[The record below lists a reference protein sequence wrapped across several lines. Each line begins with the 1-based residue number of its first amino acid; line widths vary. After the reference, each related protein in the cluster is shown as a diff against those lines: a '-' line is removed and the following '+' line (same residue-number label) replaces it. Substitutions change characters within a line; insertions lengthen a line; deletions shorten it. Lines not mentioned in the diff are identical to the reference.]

1 MRKLLVFMF
10 LISFMIMPV
19 SAMDLEAPKV
29 PEQASAFMPS
39 EPENLAEALME
50 MIRDGILFCRP
61 DLKEAVRIFVGVMA
75 VVMLLTILRNI
86 PGRAAAYADL
96 ASAVGIAVLL
106 FQSSNSMLNLG
117 LDTVAQISGYG
128 KLLLPV
134 MAAAFAAQGGVTGSA
149 AIYTA
154 GALFST
160 VMSALISGFLTPMI
174 YLYLVFGVGNAA
186 IGTEILKRFQDSI
199 KSLMTWTLK
208 TILYIFTGYITIS
221 GVISGT
227 TDAAALKAA
236 KLTISSVVP
245 VVGGILSDASETIL
259 VSAATVKN
267 AAGIYG
273 FFAILAIWIGPF
285 LKIGCHYMMLK
296 GLGALCGIFSG
307 KNTAGLIDSFSVAMG
322 HVLAMTGSVCLML
335 LVSTICFMK
344 GVAL

>member
-1 MRKLLVFMF
+1 MRKLFIF
-10 LISFMIMPV
+10 LSILGLLAMPV
-19 SAMDLEAPKV
+19 SALDLEAPEV
-29 PEQASAFMPS
+29 PERASAFMPS
-39 EPENLAEALME
+39 EPDNLAEALME
-50 MIRDGILFCRP
+50 MIWDGILYCRP
-61 DLKEAVRIFVGVMA
+61 DLKEATRISLGVFS
-75 VVMLLTILRNI
+75 VVMLLSILRNI
-86 PGRAAAYADL
+86 PGKSSRYADL
-96 ASAVGIAVLL
+96 VSATAISVLL
-106 FQSSNSMLNLG
+106 FQSANSMLNLG
-117 LDTVAQISGYG
+117 IDTVAEVSSYG

-134 MAAAFAAQGGVTGSA
+134 MAAALAAQGGITGSA

-160 VMSALISGFLTPMI
+160 VMSALISGFLTPLI
-174 YLYLVFGVGNAA
+174 YLYLAFGVGNAA
-186 IGTEILKRFQDSI
+186 VGTEILKRFQNSV

-208 TILYIFTGYITIS
+208 TILYIFTGYMAITGI
-221 GVISGT
+221 ISGT

-267 AAGIYG
+267 AVGSYG
-273 FFAILAIWIGPF
+273 LFAILAIWIGPF
-285 LKIGCHYMMLK
+285 LKIGCHYLMLK

-344 GVAL
+344 GVSL

>member
-1 MRKLLVFMF
+1 MRKLLIVFV
-10 LISFMIMPV
+10 LLGLLIMPV
-19 SAMDLEAPKV
+19 SALNLEAPPV
-29 PEQASAFMPS
+29 PEKASAYMPS
-39 EPENLAEALME
+39 EPENLAEAILE
-50 MIRDGILFCRP
+50 MFLDGILYCRP
-61 DLKEAVRIFVGVMA
+61 DLKEAAGSCLGVVA
-75 VVMLLTILRNI
+75 VVMLLTMLRSI
-86 PGRAAAYADL
+86 PGKSSQYADL
-96 ASAVGIAVLL
+96 ASAIAIAVLL
-106 FQSSNSMLNLG
+106 FGSADSMVSLG
-117 LDTVAQISGYG
+117 IDTVNEVTSYG

-134 MAAAFAAQGGVTGSA
+134 MAAALAAQGGVTGSA

-160 VMSALISGFLTPMI
+160 VMSALVSLFLTPMI
-174 YLYLVFGVGNAA
+174 YLYLAFAVGNGAVGA
-186 IGTEILKRFQDSI
+186 EILKRFRDSV

-208 TILYIFTGYITIS
+208 TILYIFTGYMAIT

-267 AAGIYG
+267 AVGVYG
-273 FFAILAIWIGPF
+273 LFAVLALWIEPF
-285 LKIGCHYMMLK
+285 LKIGSHYLMLR

-307 KNTAGLIDSFSVAMG
+307 KNTAGLIESFSVAMG
-322 HVLAMTGSVCLML
+322 HVLAMTGSVCLMV

>member
-1 MRKLLVFMF
+1 MRKLL
-10 LISFMIMPV
+10 IFMILVVLFVTPV
-19 SAMDLEAPKV
+19 SALDLEAPSV
-29 PEQASAFMPS
+29 PEEASIFMPS
-39 EPENLAEALME
+39 EQENLAEALLE
-50 MIRDGILFCRP
+50 MIRDGILYCRP
-61 DLKEAVRIFVGVMA
+61 DLKEAVRISIGVLA
-75 VVMLLTILRNI
+75 VVMLLSVLRNI
-86 PGRAAAYADL
+86 SGSAAKYGDVV
-96 ASAVGIAVLL
+96 SAVSIALLL
-106 FQSSNSMLNLG
+106 FQASNSMLNLG
-117 LDTVAQISGYG
+117 LHVVAEICIYG

-134 MAAAFAAQGGVTGSA
+134 MATALAAQGGITGSA

-160 VMSALISGFLTPMI
+160 VMSTLISEFLTPLI
-174 YLYLVFGVGNAA
+174 YLYLTFGIGNAA

-199 KSLMTWTLK
+199 KSIMTWTLK
-208 TILYIFTGYITIS
+208 TILYIFTGYITIT

-273 FFAILAIWIGPF
+273 LFAILSIWIGPF
-285 LKIGCHYMMLK
+285 LKIGCHYLMLK

-307 KNTAGLIDSFSVAMG
+307 KNTASLIESFSVAMG
-322 HVLAMTGSVCLML
+322 YVLAMTGSVCLML
-335 LVSTICFMK
+335 LVNTICFMK
-344 GVAL
+344 GVTL

>member
-1 MRKLLVFMF
+1 MMLLALVT
-10 LISFMIMPV
+10 MPV
-19 SAMDLEAPKV
+19 SALSLEAPRV
-29 PEQASAFMPS
+29 PEEASAFMPS
-39 EPENLAEALME
+39 EPDNLAQALME
-50 MIRDGILFCRP
+50 MIRDGILYCRP
-61 DLKEAVRIFVGVMA
+61 DLKEAVRISVCVISS
-75 VVMLLTILRNI
+75 VMLLTILRNI
-86 PGRAAAYADL
+86 PGRCGSYADL
-96 ASAVGIAVLL
+96 VSAVAIALL
-106 FQSSNSMLNLG
+106 LLGSSNSMLNLG
-117 LDTVAQISGYG
+117 LDVVARISTYG

-134 MAAAFAAQGGVTGSA
+134 MAAALAAQGGVTGSA

-154 GALFST
+154 GALFSS
-160 VMSALISGFLTPMI
+160 VLSALISGFLTPMI
-174 YLYLVFGVGNAA
+174 YLYLVFGIGSAA
-186 IGTEILKRFQDSI
+186 IGTEILKRFQDNI

-208 TILYIFTGYITIS
+208 TILYIFTGYITIT

-267 AAGIYG
+267 AVGIYG
-273 FFAILAIWIGPF
+273 LFAILAIWIGPF
-285 LKIGCHYMMLK
+285 LKIGCHYLMLK
-296 GLGALCGIFSG
+296 GLGAVCGIFSG
-307 KNTAGLIDSFSVAMG
+307 KNTVVLIDSFCTAMG

>member
-1 MRKLLVFMF
+1 MIFLLLFAS
-10 LISFMIMPV
+10 LAMPV
-19 SAMDLEAPKV
+19 SAVDLQAPRV
-29 PEQASAFMPS
+29 PEEASAFMPS
-39 EPENLAEALME
+39 EPDNLAEALLE
-50 MIRDGILFCRP
+50 MIRDGILYCRP
-61 DLKEAVRIFVGVMA
+61 DLKEAARISVGVFA
-75 VVMLLTILRNI
+75 VVMLLSILRNV
-86 PGRAAAYADL
+86 PGRCGKFADL
-96 ASAVGIAVLL
+96 ASAVIISLLL
-106 FQSSNSMLNLG
+106 FQSANSMVNLG
-117 LDTVAQISGYG
+117 VDTVAEISSYG

-134 MAAAFAAQGGVTGSA
+134 MAAALAAQGGVTGSA

-174 YLYLVFGVGNAA
+174 YLYLAFGVGNGAVGA
-186 IGTEILKRFQDSI
+186 EILKRFQDSV

-208 TILYIFTGYITIS
+208 TMLYIFTGYMAIT

-267 AAGIYG
+267 AAGLYG
-273 FFAILAIWIGPF
+273 LFAILAIWIGPF
-285 LKIGCHYMMLK
+285 LKIGCHYLMLK
-296 GLGALCGIFSG
+296 GLSALCGIFSG
-307 KNTAGLIDSFSVAMG
+307 KQTAGLIDSFSVAMG

-335 LVSTICFMK
+335 MVSTICFMK

>member
-1 MRKLLVFMF
+1 MRKLLMLMV
-10 LISFMIMPV
+10 LIISVTIPV
-19 SAMDLEAPKV
+19 SALDLEAPVV
-29 PEQASAFMPS
+29 PEKASAFMPS
-39 EPENLAEALME
+39 EPENLGEALLE
-50 MIRDGILFCRP
+50 MIRDGILYCRP
-61 DLKEAVRIFVGVMA
+61 DLKEAARISVGVTA
-75 VVMLLTILRNI
+75 VVMLLSILRNT
-86 PGRAAAYADL
+86 PGRCANYADL
-96 ASAVGIAVLL
+96 IAAVAIALLL
-106 FQSSNSMLNLG
+106 FQSANSMLKLG
-117 LDTVAQISGYG
+117 IDTVREVSSYG

-134 MAAAFAAQGGVTGSA
+134 MAAALAAQGGITGSA

-160 VMSALISGFLTPMI
+160 VMSGFVSGFLTPMI
-174 YLYLVFGVGNAA
+174 YLYLAFGVGNAA
-186 IGTEILKRFQDSI
+186 LGTEILKRFQDSV

-208 TILYIFTGYITIS
+208 TILYIFTGYMAIT

-273 FFAILAIWIGPF
+273 LFAILAIWIGPF
-285 LKIGCHYMMLK
+285 LRIGTHYLMFK
-296 GLGALCGIFSG
+296 GLGALCGLFSG

-335 LVSTICFMK
+335 LVSTVCFMK
-344 GVAL
+344 GVAR